1 VQAGWLFKK
10 GNTTRPNKIVVVMR
24 GLPGSGKTHLAN
36 LFKQLEIKHFGN
48 TPRIISVDDYFM
60 EEKEVFE
67 VDPATKKSVKKIK
80 MEYSYDADLFEVQFR
95 QPPSASTL
103 ITSS

>member
-1 VQAGWLFKK
+1 
-10 GNTTRPNKIVVVMR
+10 MR

-60 EEKEVFE
+60 EEKEVVE
-67 VDPATKKSVKKIK
+67 VDPATSKNTKTIK
-80 MEYSYDADLFEVQFR
+80 MEYTYDADLFEVAEAARLHYAQL
-95 QPPSASTL
+95 L
-103 ITSS
+103 IVPFFIISRTKPVR

>member
-1 VQAGWLFKK
+1 MQASWLFKK
-10 GNTTRPNKIVVVMR
+10 DSTARPSKIVVVMR

-60 EEKEVFE
+60 EENEVVE
-67 VDPATKKSVKKIK
+67 LDPETGKNVKRIK
-80 MEYSYDADLFEVQFR
+80 MEYSYDADLFEV
-95 QPPSASTL
+95 
-103 ITSS
+103 